1 MVTINKSDIILSI
14 ISGILMS
21 LGFPLFDFYPA
32 AWFAFVPL
40 LIALRGKGTKH
51 AFRLGI
57 LSGLAFYLG
66 TIYWVYHSMYH
77 YGYLPLYVSILI
89 MFLLCLYLSLYTGL
103 FSMILNYVSASFKIP
118 AMIAAPAIWVTMEY
132 IRTYALTGFPWA
144 LLGYSQYKFLPMI
157 QISAIT
163 GVYGI
168 SFLIIAFNGAIFDV
182 IRRYMKRDDPTAP
195 NPGIVLSC
203 GIILVA
209 IMGMSLFYGL
219 GSLADENSGSTIKV
233 SVVQGNIPQDKK
245 WNYKF
250 QRDVID
256 KYKKLT
262 SEISSNNPDLI
273 VWPETAVPFIYG
285 ESKIYTEEINKFQKS
300 YDNYLLFGAMASK
313 ENSRLAN
320 SSVLLSPE
328 GSISAMYDKMHLVPY
343 GEYVPLRKFMP
354 FIDKLTA
361 VPGDFAVGREPVVME
376 TPFAKIGNLICYE
389 IIFPGLVRQFAANGA
404 NLLVTITNDAW
415 FGPTSAPYQH
425 FSKAVFRAIENRVP
439 VARAANTGISGFIDS
454 RGRILGTS
462 DIFVEAAMTQE
473 LSIGHEK
480 SIYTKYGDIFA
491 YLCIILTILLFAASL
506 YKSRQSST
514 SGSHRL

>member
-1 MVTINKSDIILSI
+1 MVTINKSDIVLSI
-14 ISGILMS
+14 LSGILMS

-40 LIALRGKGTKH
+40 LFALRGKSTKH
-51 AFRLGI
+51 AFRLGT
-57 LSGLAFYLG
+57 LSGLAFYLS

-103 FSMILNYVSASFKIP
+103 FSMLLNYVSTTFRIP

-132 IRTYALTGFPWA
+132 IRTYALTGYPWA

-168 SFLIIAFNGAIFDV
+168 SFLLIAFNGAIFDV
-182 IRRYMKRDDPTAP
+182 IRTYLKRDDPTAP
-195 NPGIVLSC
+195 VPGIVLSC
-203 GIILVA
+203 GIILAA
-209 IMGMSLFYGL
+209 IIGMSLFYGME
-219 GSLADENSGSTIKV
+219 SLAYENGGSTIKV
-233 SVVQGNIPQDKK
+233 SIVQGNISQDKK
-245 WNYKF
+245 WNYEF

-256 KYKKLT
+256 TYKRLT
-262 SEISSNNPDLI
+262 SAISSNNPDLI

-285 ESKIYTEEINKFQKS
+285 RSETYTEELSEFQKTFS
-300 YDNYLLFGAMASK
+300 SHLLLGAITEK
-313 ENSRLAN
+313 EDSRLAN
-320 SSVLLSPE
+320 SSVLLSPGGE
-328 GSISAMYDKMHLVPY
+328 LAAVYDKIHLVPY
-343 GEYVPLRKFMP
+343 GEYVPLRQFLP

-361 VPGDFAVGREPVVME
+361 VSGDFAVGREPVVLE
-376 TPFAKIGNLICYE
+376 TPFAKIGSLICYE

-404 NLLVTITNDAW
+404 NLFVTITNDAW

-473 LSIGHEK
+473 LSLGHEK
-480 SIYTKYGDIFA
+480 SIYTKYGDVFA
-491 YLCIILTILLFAASL
+491 YLCIISTVLLLAASF
-506 YKSRQSST
+506 YKSRQ
-514 SGSHRL
+514 

>member
-1 MVTINKSDIILSI
+1 MATINKSDITLSI

-32 AWFAFVPL
+32 AWFALVPL
-40 LIALRGKGTKH
+40 LFALRGKSTKQSFWLGT
-51 AFRLGI
+51 
-57 LSGLAFYLG
+57 LSGMAFYLG

-89 MFLLCLYLSLYTGL
+89 MCLLCLYLSLYTGL
-103 FSMILNYVSASFKIP
+103 FSMLFNYVSASFRMP

-132 IRTYALTGFPWA
+132 IRTYALTGYPWA
-144 LLGYSQYKFLPMI
+144 LLGYSQYKFLPLI
-157 QISAIT
+157 QISDIT

-168 SFLIIAFNGAIFDV
+168 SFLLIAFNCAIFDV
-182 IRRYMKRDDPTAP
+182 IRTYTKRDDPTAP
-195 NPGIVLSC
+195 LPAVVLSC
-203 GIILVA
+203 AIVLTGII
-209 IMGMSLFYGL
+209 GMSLFYGME
-219 GSLADENSGSTIKV
+219 SLADENNGSKIKV

-245 WNYKF
+245 WNYEF

-262 SEISSNNPDLI
+262 SEISSNPDLI

-285 ESKIYTEEINKFQKS
+285 KSKIYTEEINEFQKG
-300 YDNYLLFGAMASK
+300 YDNYLLFGAIASK
-313 ENSRLAN
+313 DNSQLAN

-328 GSISAMYDKMHLVPY
+328 GRISAMYDKMHLVPY
-343 GEYVPLRKFMP
+343 GEYVPLRKYMP

-361 VPGDFAVGREPVVME
+361 VSGDFAVGREPVVME
-376 TPFAKIGNLICYE
+376 TPFARIGNLICYE

-404 NLLVTITNDAW
+404 NLFVTITNDAW

-462 DIFVEAAMTQE
+462 GIFVEAAMTQE

-491 YLCIILTILLFAASL
+491 YLCIISTVLLLTAAF
-506 YKSRQSST
+506 YKSRQ
-514 SGSHRL
+514 